1 MCMTYTTSQDGKEM
15 LRVFM
20 RLEVINTGFEMP
32 IWLTHVFKCARL
44 QVINKSTG
52 FEMHICVTHAFHRV
66 RLQVINTG
74 F

>member
-32 IWLTHVFKCARL
+32 I
-44 QVINKSTG
+44 
-52 FEMHICVTHAFHRV
+52 
-66 RLQVINTG
+66 
-74 F
+74 